1 VCGSCVRHPRV
12 FSLVIR
18 PVILSG
24 GGGTRLWP
32 LSRSGHPK
40 QFHRLF
46 GDQSLLQSTV
56 ERCRGSLFLDPLI
69 STADEQRF
77 YVLEQL
83 EELDVRPAALLLE
96 PMARNTAPA
105 IAVAA
110 YWALA
115 RGEDAPLLVV
125 PSDHMIQ
132 DVGAFHQTVEAAFQS
147 AVDGNLLTFGIRP
160 TGPST
165 GYGYIRTGDE
175 LHPGSP
181 VRKVEQFIEKP
192 DAVRA
197 RELLLDG
204 GYLWNGGIF
213 LFRPSA
219 FLEELRRHAPDVA
232 NDIEKSMVGAMSDGS
247 LVRPNADAFGTVRN
261 ISVDYAVMEQSDKVL
276 VMPAT
281 FDWSDVG
288 SWDAVHDLSP
298 ADERG
303 NVLIGD
309 VLAIDVSNSLIRSE
323 ADVSVAILGLDG
335 IACVATNDAVFI
347 APLERAQ
354 DVKLVVEKLRERG
367 HRRADAAACVRREW
381 GSYET
386 LSQGEGFLTSLIVVK
401 PGAALRPRKQ
411 SYRSSHW
418 IVVNGAVEV
427 TVGDQTTQLR
437 ENDSI
442 FIPAGTMHRL
452 ANPSEEPLQLIEV
465 SCGPN
470 LGEDDIV

>member
-1 VCGSCVRHPRV
+1 M
-12 FSLVIR
+12 IR

-56 ERCRGSLFLDPLI
+56 ERCRGPLFADPLI

-77 YVLEQL
+77 FVLEQL
-83 EELDVRPAALLLE
+83 EELGVSPAALLLE

-105 IAVAA
+105 IAAAA

-132 DVGAFHQTVEAAFQS
+132 DVGAFHQTVEAALPA

-160 TGPST
+160 IWPST
-165 GYGYIRTGDE
+165 GYGYIRTGE
-175 LHPGSP
+175 LHAGSP
-181 VRKVEQFIEKP
+181 VRKVEEFIEKP

-232 NDIEKSMVGAMSDGS
+232 NDVEKAMVGAGNDG
-247 LVRPNADAFGTVRN
+247 LLLRPDADAFGAVRN
-261 ISVDYAVMEQSDKVL
+261 ISVDYAVMEHSDKVL

-288 SWDAVHDLSP
+288 SWDAVRDLSL

-303 NVLIGD
+303 NVLSGD
-309 VLAIDVSNSLIRSE
+309 VLAIDVTNSLIRSE
-323 ADVSVAILGLDG
+323 ADVSVAVLGLDG
-335 IACVATNDAVFI
+335 IACVATTDAVFI

-354 DVKLVVEKLRERG
+354 DVKLIVEKLRERG
-367 HRRADAAACVRREW
+367 HRRADATANVRRDW

-386 LSQGEGFLTSLIVVK
+386 LSQGEGFLTNLIVVK

-411 SYRSSHW
+411 PHCSSHW

-437 ENDSI
+437 ENESI
-442 FIPAGTMHRL
+442 FIPAGTTHRL
-452 ANPSEEPLQLIEV
+452 ANLSEEPLQLIEV
-465 SCGPN
+465 SCGSN
-470 LGEDDIV
+470 IDEDDVV